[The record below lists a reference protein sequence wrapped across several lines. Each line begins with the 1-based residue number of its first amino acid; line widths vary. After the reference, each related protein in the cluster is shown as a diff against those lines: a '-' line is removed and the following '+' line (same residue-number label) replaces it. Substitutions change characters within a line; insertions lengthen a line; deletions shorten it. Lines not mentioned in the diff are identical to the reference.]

1 MLSERFSKNLNNV
14 NGCIYSYF
22 TSFNSVFFLYSAFTE
37 FKLIFLANDQVE
49 FVSPPP
55 WIWKRSLTLQK
66 FTLTIISCFQNHFIF
81 HKLSTIEQWY
91 INSNQTVTDCG
102 FPTPLWY
109 YAGEKYQYS
118 ILLVIKVK
126 YILIRCKFLQ
136 ASQQTNSCHI
146 FCILDI

>member
-1 MLSERFSKNLNNV
+1 MDAYTAILLLLILYSFYIQLSLNLNW
-14 NGCIYSYF
+14 YF
-22 TSFNSVFFLYSAFTE
+22 WQTIKLNLYP
-37 FKLIFLANDQVE
+37 
-49 FVSPPP
+49 PPP

-66 FTLTIISCFQNHFIF
+66 FTPTIISCFQNHFIF

>member
-1 MLSERFSKNLNNV
+1 MDAYTAILLLLILYSFYIQLSLNLNWYFWQTIKLNLYPPHHEFEKEVLPYKNLHRRLFHV
-14 NGCIYSYF
+14 SKITSYS
-22 TSFNSVFFLYSAFTE
+22 TN
-37 FKLIFLANDQVE
+37 I
-49 FVSPPP
+49 
-55 WIWKRSLTLQK
+55 
-66 FTLTIISCFQNHFIF
+66 
-81 HKLSTIEQWY
+81 STIEQWY

-109 YAGEKYQYS
+109 YAEEKYQYS

>member
-1 MLSERFSKNLNNV
+1 MDAYTAILLLLILYPFYIQLSLNLNW
-14 NGCIYSYF
+14 YF
-22 TSFNSVFFLYSAFTE
+22 WQTIKLNLYP
-37 FKLIFLANDQVE
+37 
-49 FVSPPP
+49 PPP
-55 WIWKRSLTLQK
+55 WIWKRSLTFQK